1 MSPDLIFWGIAAVV
15 VVAIIAIFLV
25 KRKKEK
31 EASAPVPPVRS
42 TPSSDPIPQPDP
54 KPKPDPLPEEKDGG
68 QMDKPSETLST
79 DMKAKEA
86 IDYIRNTAA
95 EDLKGFV
102 PEDEDRVTVQRALE
116 KKQED

>member
-1 MSPDLIFWGIAAVV
+1 MSPDLIFWGTGAVV
-15 VVAIIAIFLV
+15 LIIIIAVFIA
-25 KRKKEK
+25 KRKKEQ
-31 EASAPVPPVRS
+31 EASAPVPPKE
-42 TPSSDPIPQPDP
+42 PAPAPKPQP
-54 KPKPDPLPEEKDGG
+54 KFDPLPEEKDGG

-102 PEDEDRVTVQRALE
+102 PDSEDRVTVQRALE
-116 KKQED
+116 KKQEN